1 MSSSVFFKFRSQK
14 EPTKIT
20 FDGTGISV
28 FELKREIISVAGLGD
43 GTDFDLSIYTDDSNE
58 GTTSPQPAAAIS
70 KSNMTEEY
78 DDDTTIIPRST
89 TVIARRIPA
98 QRHGHGRA
106 ARYVSGQAPV
116 TAKNAYR
123 TETSHT
129 AITQDKASSGN
140 DGFAAMNQAQTEEEK
155 LAAMFQADA
164 SQWEKQQQQMA
175 HAKPVFNRNYKGKPA
190 NVPDHDPPPG
200 YICYRC
206 HEKGMYSSTIYN

>member
-1 MSSSVFFKFRSQK
+1 MSSSVFFKFKSQK

-28 FELKREIISVAGLGD
+28 FELKREIINVTGLGD
-43 GTDFDLSIYTDDSNE
+43 GTDFDLSIYSDDNNE
-58 GTTSPQPAAAIS
+58 GTMSRKTNQITR
-70 KSNMTEEY
+70 NEVNTLEEY

-98 QRHGHGRA
+98 SRPGHGRA

-123 TETSHT
+123 TETSHKG
-129 AITQDKASSGN
+129 AASQDKSSTAN
-140 DGFAAMNQAQTEEEK
+140 QGFAAMNEAQTEEEK

-164 SQWEKQQQQMA
+164 NQWELQQQQMA
-175 HAKPVFNRNYKGKPA
+175 Q
-190 NVPDHDPPPG
+190 
-200 YICYRC
+200 
-206 HEKGMYSSTIYN
+206 